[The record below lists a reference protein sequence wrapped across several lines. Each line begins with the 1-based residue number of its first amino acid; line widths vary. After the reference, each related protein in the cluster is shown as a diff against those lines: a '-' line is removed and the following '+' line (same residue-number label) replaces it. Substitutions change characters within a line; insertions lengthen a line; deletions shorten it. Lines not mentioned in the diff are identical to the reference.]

1 MIILVTAT
9 YQSVLPLTYYNNLL
23 SEFIVNKDEG
33 LAEYISAANQFF
45 NNEVQDP
52 AMSNKHNS
60 WTLTMKSMVS
70 QSEQVRSTV
79 ERDQSEMSLFRK
91 KLPQ

>member
-1 MIILVTAT
+1 MT

-23 SEFIVNKDEG
+23 SEHIIAKDDG

-60 WTLTMKSMVS
+60 WTLTMRSCVT
-70 QSEQVRSTV
+70 QSEQVKGCSPTT
-79 ERDQSEMSLFRK
+79 F
-91 KLPQ
+91 

>member
-1 MIILVTAT
+1 MT

-23 SEFIVNKDEG
+23 SEHIIAKDDG

-60 WTLTMKSMVS
+60 WTLTMRSCVT
-70 QSEQVRSTV
+70 QSEQARVSSPS
-79 ERDQSEMSLFRK
+79 DF
-91 KLPQ
+91 

>member
-1 MIILVTAT
+1 M
-9 YQSVLPLTYYNNLL
+9 
-23 SEFIVNKDEG
+23 EIVSDHRTVVVETFPEDEG

-60 WTLTMKSMVS
+60 WTLTMRSMVT
-70 QSEQVRSTV
+70 QSEQVRAIT
-79 ERDQSEMSLFRK
+79 SEFMR
-91 KLPQ
+91 